1 MNQNKKQHA
10 VNKLYILTFLSSQE
24 TLIVVFKY
32 FIKRNTKVFSYMNI
46 FKKTKVHHSKLI
58 IEKM

>member
-10 VNKLYILTFLSSQE
+10 VYNKLYILTFLSSQE
-24 TLIVVFKY
+24 ILIVVFKY

-46 FKKTKVHHSKLI
+46 FKKA
-58 IEKM
+58 